1 MARDRS
7 NESDGDEGES
17 DDDWSLPDCPR
28 CGEPVTVSVVTG
40 PDTSHLQ
47 PCGCTVPPATFV
59 GLE

>member
-7 NESDGDEGES
+7 SDRES

-40 PDTSHLQ
+40 PDSSTLQ
-47 PCGCTVPPATFV
+47 PCGCSVPPATFA
-59 GLE
+59 GFE

>member
-7 NESDGDEGES
+7 NDRDSDA
-17 DDDWSLPDCPR
+17 DDDWSLPDCPN

-47 PCGCTVPPATFV
+47 PCGCTVPPATFA
-59 GLE
+59 GFE